1 MYISDDIK
9 KELDYFKRLHEHYSI
24 QAGEKQISVKNADEK
39 ILYILMSA
47 SYAMDIFEEGF
58 FENFVL
64 TDKALTNK
72 QELLLDAYAF
82 IETDTTS
89 EKHLHLFQYK
99 LFETENNGASPVD
112 PL

>member
-1 MYISDDIK
+1 MYLSDDIK

-64 TDKALTNK
+64 TDKALTNSK
-72 QELLLDAYAF
+72 NFYWMLTPLLKPIQAKRSICIFFSISCLR
-82 IETDTTS
+82 I
-89 EKHLHLFQYK
+89 KI
-99 LFETENNGASPVD
+99 TER
-112 PL
+112 LRLK